1 MEFREKAKIIDKRT
15 MNRMLTRIAHQILET
30 QRHGIPI
37 VLVGIETRGAHLAR
51 RLAEKLANIEDEA
64 VEIPCGALDITGY
77 RDDRNARSGNHDL
90 GKTNVPFD
98 ITGKEVVLVD
108 DVLYTG
114 RTVRA
119 ALDALAHLGRAES
132 VRLAVLV
139 DRGHRELPVNADF
152 VGRYIPTSRTEY
164 LKVKVREADGVDMV
178 VTGEK
183 L

>member
-1 MEFREKAKIIDKRT
+1 MEFREKAKLIDKRT

-30 QRHGIPI
+30 QRHNIPI
-37 VLVGIETRGAHLAR
+37 VLIGADTRGAHLAR
-51 RLAEKLANIEDEA
+51 RLAKILTSIEDGPAE
-64 VEIPCGALDITGY
+64 VPCGTLDITGY
-77 RDDRNARSGNHDL
+77 RDDRNAHSRNHDL
-90 GKTNVPFD
+90 GDTDVPFD
-98 ITGKEVVLVD
+98 ITGKEVILVD

-119 ALDALAHLGRAES
+119 ALDALVHLGRAES

-152 VGRYIPTSRTEY
+152 IGRYIPTSQDEY
-164 LKVKVREADGVDMV
+164 LKVKVREVDGVDMV

>member
-1 MEFREKAKIIDKRT
+1 MEFREKAKIVDKRT

-30 QRHGIPI
+30 HRYNIPI
-37 VLVGIETRGAHLAR
+37 VLIGIETRGGHLAR
-51 RLAEKLANIEDEA
+51 RLADKLANIEDEA
-64 VEIPCGALDITGY
+64 VDIPCGTLDITGY
-77 RDDRNARSGNHDL
+77 RDDRDLQAENHDP
-90 GKTNVPFD
+90 GNTDVPFD

-152 VGRYIPTSRTEY
+152 VGRYVPTSQDEY
-164 LKVKVREADGVDMV
+164 LKVKMVEVDGVDMV